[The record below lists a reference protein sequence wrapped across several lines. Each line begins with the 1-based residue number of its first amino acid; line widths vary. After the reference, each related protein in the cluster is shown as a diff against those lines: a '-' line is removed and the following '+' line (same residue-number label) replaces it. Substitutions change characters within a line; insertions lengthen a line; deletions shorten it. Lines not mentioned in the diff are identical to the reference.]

1 MLSIDRLTVGY
12 GSHAV
17 VSGLDLELAPGQVH
31 GLVGRNGAGKTT
43 LLETIYGFIRARAG
57 TIRLDGKRP
66 SAREIA
72 YLPTE
77 NYFYS
82 KITGREYLQFFQLRA
97 PGFDPDAWGAIFELP
112 LDRYVDGYSAGMKKK
127 LALLGTLSLGR
138 SVVLLD
144 EPMNGL
150 DLESNLILN
159 RLLRNLS
166 DAGRT
171 VLVTSHVLES
181 LTRACDRIHVLEGGR
196 ISHTVPQSRFAEL
209 EGHLLTKES
218 EAKLEHVRSLMSQAR
233 SA

>member
-1 MLSIDRLTVGY
+1 
-12 GSHAV
+12 
-17 VSGLDLELAPGQVH
+17 
-31 GLVGRNGAGKTT
+31 
-43 LLETIYGFIRARAG
+43 
-57 TIRLDGKRP
+57 
-66 SAREIA
+66 
-72 YLPTE
+72 
-77 NYFYS
+77 
-82 KITGREYLQFFQLRA
+82 
-97 PGFDPDAWGAIFELP
+97 
-112 LDRYVDGYSAGMKKK
+112 MKKK

-138 SVVLLD
+138 PVVLLD

-181 LTRACDRIHVLEGGR
+181 LTRACDRIHVLEGGQ
-196 ISHTVPQSRFAEL
+196 ISHSVPQSRFAEL

-218 EAKLEHVRSLMSQAR
+218 EAKLEHVRSLMSEAR